1 MQSPKKSPT
10 IRRSIA
16 LPAHVVDA
24 ARAAAPTELRDNLNR
39 LTIVALE
46 EYAAHRRAEQF
57 ERAMAQM
64 AKDPTVRDACKAIE
78 VDFASA
84 EADGL
89 TD

>member
-16 LPAHVVDA
+16 VPASVVEA
-24 ARAAAPTELRDNLNR
+24 ARAAAPPELRDNLNR

-57 ERAMAQM
+57 ERAMAEM
-64 AKDPTVRDACKAIE
+64 AGDPAIRKACKRIE
-78 VDFASA
+78 IEFASA

-89 TD
+89 SE